1 MATQYRYHGTGRFS
15 GPPNMDEEE
24 VLRQAEAARKANPT
38 QMAPGGPQPINETY
52 QRGLRQP
59 PSAPIQQPGQ
69 QRRQASIMDFGKETP
84 MTRVAGM
91 PMPKVDAAK
100 IGFDPAVTRG
110 LRGARMANEAAAAA
124 EAEAARQAQLGQWG
138 QRNQAE
144 VGRIGQTG
152 PVNYTRQEGATI
164 DELMTR
170 RGQRS
175 GVAKAFD
182 ADIGGQEARILGLKG
197 SLEALRTEYADAG
210 KAGRAET
217 DPFMQAI
224 YSKQRELL
232 TQKATDYQSRLSLAE
247 ELAQQSAASRG
258 KAQADAAKAQEEL
271 LGIRRNEFGDGR
283 LPNAPQ
289 DSALAN
295 SASEMSR
302 SQQAKQQE
310 LLAEQQEIK
319 GRAQRGNREL
329 LPDEV
334 TRLEAIDTEFKNNQ
348 ANPDTMSP
356 QRGNVR
362 AEERAAKINDVVEP
376 VKETVEDIKRKTGE
390 AIDAGRAKVA
400 DGVQAAAD
408 AVKPNRPDNPNT
420 PDVDESRTPGTDPD
434 TTNREGIAQ
443 ATEQE
448 RVKTSETPGSK
459 EPGVVERIANR
470 FRRGGQRFV
479 NIAAGTAANDALNEM
494 NQIEGAAKTKAKDDA
509 SLMRKV
515 NRKTPEAAS
524 KFIADNPNISDN
536 LKSILTER
544 ANGKQIRIAGAK
556 EGLFKTVVNLPG
568 DAVRAT
574 GRGVAAATKAARQGT
589 KAMAK
594 TGGKAGFVTTLF
606 NIGNLYARNT
616 SETDSALEGA
626 KMTGGQLWD
635 SAVNAFEKGKEIWN
649 VSPIWEDAAA
659 QYASAIG
666 GDVAEGISQ
675 SEKGAKA
682 DARWWD
688 QNVQQPFGPG
698 YVNKPFY
705 QIYDEEMAKGD
716 TLGLDNVA
724 KGLADNRAKHLAWMK
739 DQALFDS
746 PEGAEAPVQLAPSSP
761 QRDWTANVVGPVT
774 DVTDQ
779 YQAPP
784 PSAPARGLAATRQP
798 AAPTA
803 AAATTPAANSGMT
816 RADLGVT
823 GQRQP
828 FSSYGAGGQWMGLG
842 GEAKAVPGLENY
854 FGEGKPWTT
863 ADSDR
868 LIATQLAERNTPE
881 ALLQD
886 RIARSQIRFNNAV
899 NSTRATM
906 SDPNNWAEEPVRNED
921 GTISLERVAPD
932 MLGVDQD
939 ALDQLGALDR
949 SNVGAVQN
957 QAGAASLR
965 QGLQA
970 ARLANTMDN
979 QAMDRANTLLTAAL
993 STSKEPKDVD
1003 AKRGALSQLVAMG
1016 KDNPITQQVANTII
1030 ARAYQN
1036 QGPWDTKFSG
1046 GPGFWDQFMGRG
1058 PKVTPYSLGADA
1070 INQMYNSATWLAENG
1085 PTLPGMGVLAGKGDL
1100 SPEEWDFLQAFSAGN
1115 KPPGKTQKTA
1125 AASDSQ
1131 AQAGLTPEEI
1141 AAMAQAQREWDEA
1154 NRSRSGLRRE
1164 QNDLWLQQMLY
1175 P

>member
-1 MATQYRYHGTGRFS
+1 MARTSPYDPMTEEDKLGWDKTTTKQGIGAARAAYAAQN
-15 GPPNMDEEE
+15 PPN
-24 VLRQAEAARKANPT
+24 P
-38 QMAPGGPQPINETY
+38 PPPQPPARPVDRPTW
-52 QRGLRQP
+52 G
-59 PSAPIQQPGQ
+59 
-69 QRRQASIMDFGKETP
+69 ASMGNYGTETP

-110 LRGARMANEAAAAA
+110 LLGARMANEAAAAA
-124 EAEAARQAQLGQWG
+124 EAEAARQAQLGRWG

-182 ADIGGQEARILGLKG
+182 ADIGAQEARILGLKG

-443 ATEQE
+443 ATQQE

-459 EPGVVERIANR
+459 EPGAVERIANR

-515 NRKTPEAAS
+515 NRMTPEAAS

-544 ANGKQIRIAGAK
+544 VNGKQIRIAGAK

-594 TGGKAGFVTTLF
+594 TGGKAGFATALV

-649 VSPIWEDAAA
+649 VSPDWKDAAA

-675 SEKGAKA
+675 LEKGAKA

-784 PSAPARGLAATRQP
+784 PPAPARGLAATRQP
-798 AAPTA
+798 AAPAPLRYDPARGVYYEEGAYDRPAPQVLRGMNVSGGNAPSGMQQALDYATMRIANGNATKEDYALASYAMGGGRGGIGSLRQQAQIDQKTA
-803 AAATTPAANSGMT
+803 ERADQLLEDYFNAEDPQKREAATTKLTGIMENDPQSPLAMALMT
-816 RADLGVT
+816 RAANLSQQNLG
-823 GQRQP
+823 P
-828 FSSYGAGGQWMGLG
+828 
-842 GEAKAVPGLENY
+842 LE
-854 FGEGKPWTT
+854 GMLADT
-863 ADSDR
+863 A
-868 LIATQLAERNTPE
+868 NTPFGTTNPMAFE
-881 ALLQD
+881 GPLTEQTGNWFDPNGYYDRNGNFVGNPEDLQD
-886 RIARSQIRFNNAV
+886 PAQQQQLRTLYNLYNRQRYGG
-899 NSTRATM
+899 
-906 SDPNNWAEEPVRNED
+906 SDPQANAGPTAEE
-921 GTISLERVAPD
+921 L
-932 MLGVDQD
+932 M
-939 ALDQLGALDR
+939 
-949 SNVGAVQN
+949 
-957 QAGAASLR
+957 
-965 QGLQA
+965 
-970 ARLANTMDN
+970 
-979 QAMDRANTLLTAAL
+979 
-993 STSKEPKDVD
+993 
-1003 AKRGALSQLVAMG
+1003 
-1016 KDNPITQQVANTII
+1016 
-1030 ARAYQN
+1030 
-1036 QGPWDTKFSG
+1036 
-1046 GPGFWDQFMGRG
+1046 
-1058 PKVTPYSLGADA
+1058 
-1070 INQMYNSATWLAENG
+1070 
-1085 PTLPGMGVLAGKGDL
+1085 
-1100 SPEEWDFLQAFSAGN
+1100 
-1115 KPPGKTQKTA
+1115 
-1125 AASDSQ
+1125 
-1131 AQAGLTPEEI
+1131 
-1141 AAMAQAQREWDEA
+1141 AMAQEQQQQQQQELELDKA
-1154 NRSRSGLRRE
+1154 NRKRSGLRRQQGE
-1164 QNDLWLQQMLY
+1164 QWLQQMLY
-1175 P
+1175 A